1 MIGAYTAA
9 VAVAVLVTVLVD
21 LVVARTRLL
30 RTKLFWASYA
40 IVLFFQL
47 IVNGVLTGFGVV
59 QYDPERISGA
69 RLAFA
74 PIEDL
79 GFGFALV
86 TSTLVLWRWR
96 ENARARA

>member
-59 QYDPERISGA
+59 QYDRERISGV